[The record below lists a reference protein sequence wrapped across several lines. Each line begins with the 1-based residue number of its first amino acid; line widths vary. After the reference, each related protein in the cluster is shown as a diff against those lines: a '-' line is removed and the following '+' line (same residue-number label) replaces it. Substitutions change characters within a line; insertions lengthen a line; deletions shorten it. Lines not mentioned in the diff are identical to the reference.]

1 MEKAGFVTII
11 GNPNVGKS
19 TFLNNII
26 GENISIISD
35 KAQTTRHRLL
45 GILNGDDYQV
55 IFTDTPGIINTKYE
69 LQNAMMNFVKNSLQD
84 SDLIIYMVGSEKK
97 DILNEK
103 IQGLIKNSKIKLFL
117 VINKVDLMTQEEV
130 KAAID
135 YWKKKYHP
143 HTTIPISA
151 LNKYNF
157 IYKNKILTL
166 TKDNNE
172 LLSISSD
179 DEKER
184 LLLSKK
190 LTELESSLI
199 KPITLL
205 KNKEFPFFDTSS
217 SKNIFNSVSLINL
230 NSIRDFEIKINEK
243 VELQR
248 FRANF
253 YVDGIDAW
261 EERNWLGKIIKIN
274 NVSFKVEKN
283 IPRCVAIN
291 LKPKTD
297 DNSLNLLTSLK
308 KTYNHFD
315 MGIYLTALND
325 GKIELE
331 NKIEI

>member
-1 MEKAGFVTII
+1 MNCTISSIHYCPVKSISFQSVHSCNITKNLGMENDRIFAFSRIIDLEKAKSFEK
-11 GNPNVGKS
+11 NPDERN
-19 TFLNNII
+19 LNNFL
-26 GENISIISD
+26 
-35 KAQTTRHRLL
+35 TL
-45 GILNGDDYQV
+45 
-55 IFTDTPGIINTKYE
+55 
-69 LQNAMMNFVKNSLQD
+69 KNSP
-84 SDLIIYMVGSEKK
+84 S
-97 DILNEK
+97 
-103 IQGLIKNSKIKLFL
+103 
-117 VINKVDLMTQEEV
+117 
-130 KAAID
+130 
-135 YWKKKYHP
+135 
-143 HTTIPISA
+143 

-157 IYKNKILTL
+157 IYQNKLLTL
-166 TKDNNE
+166 TKDNKE

-179 DEKER
+179 DENER
-184 LLLSKK
+184 LLLSKR

-205 KNKEFPFFDTSS
+205 KNEQFPFFDTSS

-230 NSIRDFEIKINEK
+230 SSIRDFEKKINEK
-243 VELQR
+243 IEPQR

-253 YVDGIDAW
+253 YVNGIDAW

-297 DNSLNLLTSLK
+297 DNSLKLLTSLN

-331 NKIEI
+331 NKIKF